1 MAQFFR
7 NHIKVV
13 TRYDDVLSETRRRT
27 GASPSKGLLDTMKPT
42 KFGMGQGIKRV
53 EDVRFITGAGR
64 YASDASDQ
72 AALRAVFVR
81 SPHGH
86 ARFKIGDLAAAR
98 AMPGVKG
105 IFVASD
111 FAELGGL
118 PCLAPMPNSDGTQ
131 TPLKPFPVMSADE
144 VQHVGDIV
152 AMVVADTFAEARDTA
167 ESLTIDWE
175 ELPAVADVEQ
185 AIQPGAP
192 LVFAGAPGNVAY
204 DTHIGDKAKTD
215 AAFASAEHV
224 ARIKIVNPRVI
235 ANYMEPR
242 SATGE
247 YDPASDR
254 LTLTIGSQ
262 GVHGPHGVIAPI
274 LKIPPD
280 KLRVITPDVG
290 GGFGTKAFVYREY
303 PLVLEAARRLDRSV
317 SWLGDRSEHFVGDAQ
332 GRDNVSIAEMAMD
345 SQGRFLA
352 MRVDILGN
360 LGAYLHM
367 FAPYIPW
374 LGASM
379 ATGCYHVDALHA
391 RVRGIYTH
399 SVPVDAYR
407 GAGRPEAAYVLE
419 RLVDVCAR
427 AVGVAP
433 DEIRARNFVKSAQM
447 PYHTHTNRD
456 YDVGDFEGAMRACL
470 AKADHAGFDRRY
482 EDALERGAIRGFG
495 ISSYIECTA
504 WGDGEE
510 GSVELEKNGD
520 FTVLIGTQ
528 SNGQGHET
536 AYAQVV
542 SQYLDVPLERIKVV
556 QGDTDRVKTGHG
568 TGGSRSIPVGAVMVT
583 RASQTLAA
591 SLKELAAD
599 ALEAAVADL
608 EIVDGRVRIAGTDR
622 SLSYAEIAAL
632 PAALPAKLM
641 ATESFEPPTA
651 TYPNGTHACEIEIDP
666 ETGITRIVR
675 YSIVDDFGFTLNPLL
690 LAGQV
695 HGGIAQ
701 GVGQALMERAV
712 FDENGQLVTA
722 SFMDYCMPRADDL
735 PSFDFETRNVPS
747 TTNPLGLKGAGEAG
761 SIASTP
767 AVMNAVA
774 DALWRAYRVDH
785 IDMPATP
792 FAVYNAI
799 KNASVNV

>member
-1 MAQFFR
+1 
-7 NHIKVV
+7 
-13 TRYDDVLSETRRRT
+13 
-27 GASPSKGLLDTMKPT
+27 MKPT

-53 EDVRFITGAGR
+53 EDVRLITGRGI

-72 AALRAVFVR
+72 AGLRAVFAR
-81 SPHGH
+81 SPYGH
-86 ARFKIGDLAAAR
+86 ANFTIGDLEAVR

-105 IFVASD
+105 VFVASD
-111 FAELGGL
+111 FAGLGGL
-118 PCLAPMPNSDGTQ
+118 PCLAPVANSDGTQ
-131 TPLKPFPVMSADE
+131 TPLKPFPVMSAHE
-144 VQHVGDIV
+144 VHHVGDIV
-152 AMVVADTFAEARDTA
+152 AMVVADTVGEARDAA
-167 ESLTIDWE
+167 ESLTIDWR
-175 ELPAVADVEQ
+175 ELPAVVDVER
-185 AIQPGAP
+185 AIQPDAP
-192 LVFAGAPGNVAY
+192 LVFEGAPGNIAY
-204 DTHIGDKAKTD
+204 DTHIGDKAATD
-215 AAFASAEHV
+215 AVFASATQV
-224 ARIKIVNPRVI
+224 ARIKIVNPRVV

-242 SATGE
+242 SASGD
-247 YDPASDR
+247 YDATSGR
-254 LTLTIGSQ
+254 FTLTAGSQ
-262 GVHGPHGVIAPI
+262 GVHSQKNVIAKSI

-280 KLRVITPDVG
+280 QLRVITPDVG
-290 GGFGTKAFVYREY
+290 GGFGTKAMVYREY
-303 PLVLEAARRLDRSV
+303 PLVLEAARRLGRSV

-332 GRDNVSIAEMAMD
+332 GRDNVTTAEMAMD
-345 SQGRFLA
+345 ANGRFLA

-360 LGAYLHM
+360 LGAYLHL

-379 ATGCYHVDALHA
+379 ATGCYHVGALHA

-419 RLVDVCAR
+419 RLVDACAR
-427 AVGVAP
+427 TMAIGS
-433 DEIRARNFVKSAQM
+433 DEIRARNFIKPSQM
-447 PYHTHTNRD
+447 PYHTLTNRD

-470 AKADHAGFDRRY
+470 AKADHAGFDRR
-482 EDALERGAIRGFG
+482 LEESRKLGAVRGFG

-504 WGDGEE
+504 WGDGEQ
-510 GSVELEKNGD
+510 GSVELDKSGG

-556 QGDTDRVKTGHG
+556 QGDSDRVATGNG

-608 EIVDGRVRIAGTDR
+608 EIADGRVRIAGTDR
-622 SLSYAEIAAL
+622 SISYAEIAAL
-632 PAALPAKLM
+632 PGAVPAKLK
-641 ATESFEPPTA
+641 AIESFEPPNA
-651 TYPNGTHACEIEIDP
+651 TYPNGTHACEVEIDP
-666 ETGITRIVR
+666 DTGVTRIVR
-675 YSIVDDFGFTLNPLL
+675 YSVVDDFGFTLNPLL

-701 GVGQALMERAV
+701 GIGQALMERAV
-712 FDENGQLVTA
+712 FDDNGQLLTA

-735 PSFDFETRNVPS
+735 PSFEFETRNVPS

-774 DALWRAYRVDH
+774 DALWRGYRVEH

-792 FAVYNAI
+792 FAVYDAI
-799 KNASVNV
+799 RKRA